1 MPDAVAVPE
10 GQPLTQVERFVDAF
24 VAPSKT
30 FSDILRSASCW
41 VPILVLVILS
51 TAFAYTVDKKVGFE
65 AVAQQ
70 QLEKMPSMQER
81 IDAMAPADRAKV
93 YQQRAVGTRIS
104 TYGFPVLAL
113 IIIAIE
119 TLLLWASFNF
129 GLGAKTTFG
138 QVFAVVLYAGLPKI
152 LIWIL
157 AIVLLF
163 AGVGIDGFDL
173 QNPAGTNIGYF
184 LSNNTLRAA
193 GGFFDIFGLWALAL
207 LVLGMAII
215 SRKSKGAAAAIVV
228 GWWVIGLLIST
239 GIAAAFS

>member
-1 MPDAVAVPE
+1 MPNAVVVPE

-93 YQQRAVGTRIS
+93 TRRHRAVAR
-104 TYGFPVLAL
+104 
-113 IIIAIE
+113 
-119 TLLLWASFNF
+119 
-129 GLGAKTTFG
+129 
-138 QVFAVVLYAGLPKI
+138 
-152 LIWIL
+152 
-157 AIVLLF
+157 
-163 AGVGIDGFDL
+163 
-173 QNPAGTNIGYF
+173 
-184 LSNNTLRAA
+184 
-193 GGFFDIFGLWALAL
+193 
-207 LVLGMAII
+207 
-215 SRKSKGAAAAIVV
+215 
-228 GWWVIGLLIST
+228 
-239 GIAAAFS
+239 